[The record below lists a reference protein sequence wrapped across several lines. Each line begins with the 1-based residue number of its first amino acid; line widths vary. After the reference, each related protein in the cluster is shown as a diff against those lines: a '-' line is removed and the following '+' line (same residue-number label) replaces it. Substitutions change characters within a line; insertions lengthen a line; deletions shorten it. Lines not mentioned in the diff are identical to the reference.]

1 MEFKPHSY
9 QQMAIDKIIDTP
21 RAGLFLDMGLGKTV
35 ITLTAID
42 QLMNDYFEVSRVLV
56 IAPLRVAEDTWSRE
70 SQKWDHLK
78 HLRISKVLGSASNR
92 RKALA
97 KDADIYVINR
107 ENVVWLTDELS
118 QVGDGWGFDM
128 VVIDELSSFKSH
140 AAKRFKALRKY
151 ITRSSR
157 VVGLTGTPAP
167 NGLID
172 LWSQIY
178 LLDGGERLG
187 TTISGFRSRYFIPN
201 QRNRHMIYNYKPR
214 EEAEQAINAKISD
227 ICISMRA
234 EDWLDM
240 PERIDNVQRV
250 KLSDDEMDRY
260 NQFERDCY
268 LDFLEGEVTAASAAA
283 LSNKLLQYSNGA
295 MYLADGG
302 YVETSNAKL
311 DVLDE
316 IIELSNGKPILC
328 FYSYKHDLERIQ
340 KRFKF
345 AKKLGGSEDIE
356 KWNNGEIPLLLA
368 HPAGAGH
375 GLNLQAGGNIIVW
388 FGLTWSLELYQQA
401 NARLYRQG
409 QENAVIIHHLITEG
423 TADESVLAS
432 LQGKKDVQ
440 DELLDSLKAKYGDKN
455 KQSIGVRA

>member
-1 MEFKPHSY
+1 M
-9 QQMAIDKIIDTP
+9 
-21 RAGLFLDMGLGKTV
+21 

-42 QLMNDYFEVSRVLV
+42 MLMNDYFEVSRVLV

-201 QRNRHMIYNYKPR
+201 QRNQHMIYNYKPR

>member
-201 QRNRHMIYNYKPR
+201 QRNQHMIYNYKPR

-260 NQFERDCY
+260 NQIERDCY

>member
-1 MEFKPHSY
+1 MKFVPHTY
-9 QQMAIDKIIDTP
+9 QQIAIKKICDTP
-21 RAGLFLDMGLGKTV
+21 KAGLFLDMGLGKTV

-42 QLMNDYFEVSRVLV
+42 ELMYNRFEVERVLV

-70 SQKWDHLK
+70 SVKWDHLK
-78 HLRISKVLGSASNR
+78 HLKMAKILGTPTQR
-92 RKALA
+92 RRALA
-97 KDADIYVINR
+97 SEADIYIVNR
-107 ENVVWLTDELS
+107 ENVVWLTNELS
-118 QVGDGWGFDM
+118 QIGDGWDFDM
-128 VVIDELSSFKSH
+128 VVIDELSSFKS
-140 AAKRFKALRKY
+140 AKAQRFKALRKY

-187 TTISGFRSRYFIPN
+187 KTITGFREQYFLPN
-201 QRNRHMIYNYKPR
+201 QRNQNIIYNYKPKA
-214 EEAEQAINAKISD
+214 EAETAINAKIAD

-234 EDWLDM
+234 EDWLEM
-240 PERIDNVQRV
+240 PERIDNVQSV
-250 KLSDDEMDRY
+250 KLSETELSNY
-260 NQFERDCY
+260 YQFERDCY
-268 LDFLEGEVTAASAAA
+268 LEFLEGEVTAASAAA
-283 LSNKLLQYSNGA
+283 LTNKLLQYSNGA

-302 YVETSNAKL
+302 YVKTSEAKL
-311 DVLDE
+311 DMLE
-316 IIELSNGKPILC
+316 ELIELSNGKPILC
-328 FYSYKHDLERIQ
+328 FYSYRHDLERIQ
-340 KRFKF
+340 KRFQY
-345 AKKLGGSEDIE
+345 ARKLSDSEDIE
-356 KWNNGEIPLLLA
+356 AWNSGEIPLLLA

-423 TADESVLAS
+423 TADESVLRS

-440 DELLDSLKAKYGDKN
+440 DELLDSLKAKYG
-455 KQSIGVRA
+455 GVKS